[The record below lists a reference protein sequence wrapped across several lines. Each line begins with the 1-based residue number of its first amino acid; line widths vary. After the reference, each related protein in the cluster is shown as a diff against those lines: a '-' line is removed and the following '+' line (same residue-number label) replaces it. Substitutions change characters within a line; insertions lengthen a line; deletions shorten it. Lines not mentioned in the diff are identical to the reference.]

1 LSDSTLLM
9 YDNRKGYGV
18 EDRFRTFTLLQSGRT
33 GFGVIPSVPI
43 PDSVYVGRIVSARLI
58 NPSSQERSAKIDI
71 SIELVDDAGARLHDC
86 F

>member
-1 LSDSTLLM
+1 MGLRIGSERL
-9 YDNRKGYGV
+9 
-18 EDRFRTFTLLQSGRT
+18 RFSKAGGLA
-33 GFGVIPSVPI
+33 FGVIPSVPI

-71 SIELVDDAGARLHDC
+71 SIELVDDAGARLHEC